1 MVIHDL
7 DDLGYPHD
15 LKTSQWFYMVLPC
28 TTSTPNLEMS
38 RGSRHPVAEYA
49 GGAET
54 VYGTACGRPEY
65 TGEAALG
72 ITLVRWS
79 AARGRFHIQT
89 SQLVHQSWKLD
100 AKDTVF

>member
-7 DDLGYPHD
+7 DDLGYPHAHD
-15 LKTSQWFYMVLPC
+15 LKTSQWFYHVLPC
-28 TTSTPNLEMS
+28 TTSTPWTLEMS

-54 VYGTACGRPEY
+54 VYGTACGTPEY

-72 ITLVRWS
+72 ITLVR
-79 AARGRFHIQT
+79 
-89 SQLVHQSWKLD
+89 
-100 AKDTVF
+100 